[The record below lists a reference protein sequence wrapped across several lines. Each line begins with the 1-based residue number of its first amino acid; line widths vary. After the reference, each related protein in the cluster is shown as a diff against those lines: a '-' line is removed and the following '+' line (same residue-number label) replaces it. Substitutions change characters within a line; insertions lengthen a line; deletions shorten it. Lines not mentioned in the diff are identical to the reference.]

1 MDFPHRRLN
10 ALTREWV
17 LVSPHRARRPWL
29 GQVEKTAPGGL
40 PAYDPACY
48 LCPGNERAGGVRNP
62 AYTDTYVFDN
72 DFAALL
78 PLEARSP
85 PMAAPIRTQRLPRIC
100 FSSSR
105 CPAPAGWCASR
116 PATT

>member
-29 GQVEKTAPGGL
+29 GQVEKAAPSGL
-40 PAYDPACY
+40 PAYDPTCY
-48 LCPGNERAGGVRNP
+48 LCPGNERAGGLRNP
-62 AYTDTYVFDN
+62 AYSATYVFDN

-78 PLEARSP
+78 PLEAT
-85 PMAAPIRTQRLPRIC
+85 APEDLV
-100 FSSSR
+100 
-105 CPAPAGWCASR
+105 APAR
-116 PATT
+116 EPEPAHLF

>member
-1 MDFPHRRLN
+1 MNNLRIVLPSESNTRRDLPHRRLN

-29 GQVEKTAPGGL
+29 GQVEKAAPSGL

-62 AYTDTYVFDN
+62 PYTGTYVFDN

-78 PLEARSP
+78 PPEAMAPGDSAPPVSDAAHLFQLEP
-85 PMAAPIRTQRLPRIC
+85 
-100 FSSSR
+100 
-105 CPAPAGWCASR
+105 
-116 PATT
+116 